1 VPGIGPKTAAALMKE
16 FDSLDDLYADLG
28 RVAALK
34 LRGAKTLSDRLSEYR
49 ESAYLARQLTRITC
63 DMELG
68 VGVEGLRRRAPDIYA
83 LGGLYD
89 HLGFG
94 PFLRRQGERLAQ
106 IPMGQAVAGGI
117 SARYPAASAAVIKP
131 AAALCR

>member
-1 VPGIGPKTAAALMKE
+1 MKE
-16 FDSLDDLYADLG
+16 FASLDDLYADLG
-28 RVAALK
+28 RVAALA
-34 LRGAKTLSDRLSEYR
+34 LRGAKSLSERLHEHR

-68 VGVEGLRRRAPDIYA
+68 VGAEGLRRRRPDLKA

-89 HLGFG
+89 QLGFG

-106 IPMGQAVAGGI
+106 MSAG
-117 SARYPAASAAVIKP
+117 
-131 AAALCR
+131 